1 MKKHGCGQTVPR
13 ILIVEDNVAFR
24 RFLREILQTNFPSM
38 KVTEVGDGQEALR
51 QADACTP
58 DLIFI
63 DVRLPG
69 ENGLRVTQKVK
80 AAHPESVVAIITNY
94 DLPEYRRAAYANGAS
109 YFLPKSTS
117 TGDLLALVDEV
128 LSEKHLH
135 D

>member
-80 AAHPESVVAIITNY
+80 AAHPESVVRWWTRY
-94 DLPEYRRAAYANGAS
+94 SRRSTCTIDNGARGMAS
-109 YFLPKSTS
+109 RPDRFLPDKTPPRP
-117 TGDLLALVDEV
+117 TP
-128 LSEKHLH
+128 
-135 D
+135 